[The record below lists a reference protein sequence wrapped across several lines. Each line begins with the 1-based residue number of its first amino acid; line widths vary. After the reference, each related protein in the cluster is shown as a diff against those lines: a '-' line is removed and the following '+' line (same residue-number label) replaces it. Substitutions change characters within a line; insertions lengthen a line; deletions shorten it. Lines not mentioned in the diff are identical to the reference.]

1 MKDWVPSKA
10 NFRWCHCMTPL
21 HGLFVLI
28 IFLGV
33 STFILPARLVLGE
46 ENFIDLSNPQ
56 LRHQQAEKL
65 AAQSH
70 RQKEYAW
77 SVAGQHDWPAKE
89 KVGNAVFE
97 LMAIDG
103 ERLRVYRTTNVNAAI
118 SIAADLVRNT
128 PPYDANGAGLVAG
141 IWDGGSVR
149 ATHQEFGGRVTLMDT
164 ASAINHSTH
173 VAGTIAA
180 AGVNAAALGM
190 APSLLLDSYD
200 WTDDISEMTSR
211 AMSYANEPGTIQ
223 ISNHSYGYAAGWEH
237 SFSPSRW
244 YGTWGNRESDIFGM
258 YDSATAQWDQLC
270 YNAPYFLPFNS
281 AGNSRSDNAPAAG
294 ETFEYYKFPR
304 WRTKTY
310 DPTTDPCSDNWDN
323 GGFDTITAVATAK
336 NIVTV
341 GALND
346 AVTSGVRDLTK
357 ATMTTFSCW
366 GPTDDGRIKPDI
378 VANGVS
384 LYSSIASGDSNY
396 ASYSGTSMS
405 SPSAAGAAMLLVD
418 YFGSLFPDH
427 AMHASTIKAL
437 LLHSADDLGNTGPDY
452 KFGFGLL
459 NALAASQQIKSHYD
473 FPDANMIVEGEV
485 NSVEPVR
492 NYNFRWDGGSAIRTT
507 LCWTDPPASA
517 LDGLDNPSPRLI
529 NDLDVRIIDPN
540 GSVFYP
546 YVLNPSSP
554 SDAATTGDNIRDNI
568 EQVYIA
574 LPNLVG
580 VYTVRISYKGT
591 LTNGQQHYSLLL
603 SGQKTCLPLITDFN
617 GDCVIDYTDLGLL
630 VNFWLQNEPSVD
642 IFPEGGDGIIDMF
655 DFARFAIDWQ

>member
-1 MKDWVPSKA
+1 MKDGISSKVDCRWWCKIVLRWPSA
-10 NFRWCHCMTPL
+10 VTL
-21 HGLFVLI
+21 
-28 IFLGV
+28 FLGIV
-33 STFILPARLVLGE
+33 VFILPTCIVLAE

-56 LRHQQAEKL
+56 LRHQQVEKL
-65 AAQSH
+65 VAQSR

-77 SVAGQHDWPAKE
+77 SVAGQHGWPAKE
-89 KVGNAVFE
+89 KVGNVMFE

-103 ERLRVYRTTNVNAAI
+103 ERLRVYRTTNVNAAV

-128 PPYDANGAGLVAG
+128 PPYDANGTGLVAG

-149 ATHQEFGGRVTLMDT
+149 ATHQEFGGRVTLMDS
-164 ASAINHSTH
+164 ASAMDHSTH

-180 AGVNAAALGM
+180 AGVNASALGM

-211 AMSYANEPGTIQ
+211 AMSYANEPETIQ
-223 ISNHSYGYAAGWEH
+223 ISNHSYGYAAGWEY
-237 SFSPSRW
+237 SFSPPRW

-258 YDSATAQWDQLC
+258 YDSATVQWDQLC
-270 YNAPYFLPFNS
+270 YNAPYFLPFYS
-281 AGNSRSDNAPAAG
+281 AGNNRSDNAPAAG
-294 ETFEYYKFPR
+294 ATFEYFKFPR

-310 DPTTDPCSDNWDN
+310 DPATDPYGDNWDN
-323 GGFDTITAVATAK
+323 GGFDTIATVATAK
-336 NIVTV
+336 NVVTV

-346 AVTSGVRDLTK
+346 AVTAGVRDLTK
-357 ATMTTFSCW
+357 ATMTSFSCW

-378 VANGVS
+378 VANGVG
-384 LYSSIASGDSNY
+384 LYSSIASSDSSY

-418 YFGSLFPDH
+418 YFGRLFPGQ
-427 AMHASTIKAL
+427 AMRGSTIKAL
-437 LLHSADDLGNTGPDY
+437 LLHSADDLGQAGPDY

-459 NALAASQQIKSHYD
+459 NILAAAQQIKSHYD
-473 FPDANMIVEGEV
+473 FPDANMIVEAEV
-485 NSVEPVR
+485 NSVDAVR
-492 NYNFRWDGGSAIRTT
+492 NYNFRWDDSSSIRAT

-517 LDGLDNPSPRLI
+517 LNSLDNPSPRLI
-529 NDLDVRIIDPN
+529 NDLDLRIIDPN

-554 SDAATTGDNIRDNI
+554 SDAATTGDNVRDNI

-574 LPNLVG
+574 LPSIGG

-591 LTNGQQHYSLLL
+591 LTNGQQHYSLIL

-617 GDCVIDYTDLGLL
+617 GDCIIDYEDLSVL
-630 VNFWLQNEPSVD
+630 VSAWLQDEPLVD
-642 IFPEGGDGIIDMF
+642 IAPEGGDGIIDMF
-655 DFARFAIDWQ
+655 DYARFAQGWQ